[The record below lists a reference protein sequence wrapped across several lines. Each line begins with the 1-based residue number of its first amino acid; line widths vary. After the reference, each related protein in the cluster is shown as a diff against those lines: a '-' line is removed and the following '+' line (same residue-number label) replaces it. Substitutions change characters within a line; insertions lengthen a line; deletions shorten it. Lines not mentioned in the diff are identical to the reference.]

1 MFLPNLKMFRVSVA
15 GKRIGLASFECN
27 YYTRFVEEFKVCFEG
42 YADGRVEVIVPA
54 LRQRLGTGRYEGP
67 V

>member
-1 MFLPNLKMFRVSVA
+1 MFRVSVA
-15 GKRIGLASFECN
+15 GKRIGLASFEWD
-27 YYTRFVEEFKVCFEG
+27 YYGMFVQDFRACFEG